1 MIKLSKRLNEIANM
15 IDKDDV
21 VIDVGC
27 DHALLDIFLASKY
40 NKVYYASDLRKSAL
54 NKGKEN
60 IEKYK
65 MDNNIVLIC
74 DNGLNGIKD
83 EYNINTAVI
92 TGLGYQTILKILKNK
107 EKLSSINKLVIES
120 NTNPE
125 IIRKYLVKNGYYIDK
140 ETLVLDNNFYYFITS
155 YKKGEKKYNHIDL
168 ELGIINNHD
177 LFNEYLKI
185 ELKKCNI
192 LLSVVP
198 KKKIIKRLQIKRRI
212 KLIKKK
218 LNITH

>member
-1 MIKLSKRLNEIANM
+1 MIKLSKRLSEIANM

-107 EKLSSINKLVIES
+107 ENK
-120 NTNPE
+120 N
-125 IIRKYLVKNGYYIDK
+125 KKNK
-140 ETLVLDNNFYYFITS
+140 
-155 YKKGEKKYNHIDL
+155 
-168 ELGIINNHD
+168 
-177 LFNEYLKI
+177 
-185 ELKKCNI
+185 
-192 LLSVVP
+192 
-198 KKKIIKRLQIKRRI
+198 
-212 KLIKKK
+212 
-218 LNITH
+218 